1 MDQGA
6 ELPVIKQLAKAGE
19 HAQAYVLHPR
29 VHAVGQHQLAVSGHA
44 GLPAAVQRDVLPPH
58 IQRATTHGETLAG
71 TQKKRPERTR
81 SMRDFYGN
89 IINNSETIMGSIV

>member
-44 GLPAAVQRDVLPPH
+44 GLPAAVQRDVLPPEVC
-58 IQRATTHGETLAG
+58 RGVTHGGSMAHN
-71 TQKKRPERTR
+71 KKARPERTR
-81 SMRDFYGN
+81 SMR
-89 IINNSETIMGSIV
+89 